1 MTDETKPKLFSY
13 YGDQYDYNTFSRA
26 ANTGFADYISQY
38 DYNDQERQYI
48 WDAYSNLLSGI
59 GDGSIIF
66 NNGRLRDLKG
76 RYSNNYY
83 YDSEGK
89 RQKSKGDNRDYY
101 GVATNYLLGVMGNQ
115 KKYEAPTEEKPIWD
129 DVTRQSDLSQ
139 LIFNTDNP
147 TDDQLSYFIDTD
159 ALTNGTRGT
168 SERTKIIAD
177 ALSKYYTKEN
187 LLSKGASEEDATKY
201 SQWAQAAIQRLNDGK
216 IDAGDTYALS
226 RLLPGYDL
234 NALFRTEQESPEQIQ
249 EEQQQQRQQ
258 NLTDTRNQFIETWN
272 QKYTSPEG
280 AKKEFNL
287 NFKQYQSPDKDLTM
301 SWMAYLEQLNGDQL
315 KELLQI
321 GLIDPIVNFST
332 IKVSDSVAPPSTPIP
347 TPMVLHTIIQELGNT
362 GRGITDQEGNIT
374 LTDFFDPDNRA
385 GYVYNPKTKMLQRI
399 PFSESDYWRKK
410 IFERETG
417 LKPKQEPAD
426 WIDDYFVQYQKKGG
440 VIKADTGIK
449 VNAGVTNPWDAVTY
463 TSDLAKR
470 RQMNFLDNNNNW
482 ITQERNRPAYNTQN
496 PSNQLYNPERGN
508 PETRDFWNTWVG
520 RLTSDK
526 DLAERWAR
534 DYLTLQDD
542 SKIQETFRNHWFNND
557 IFNFENFKRFITRD
571 RISKLVWNDGIN
583 GIGHDFYIG
592 DVYRIKGENG
602 QLDKYY
608 KDIVDGYSRA
618 REYTMSNDGLYR
630 IYDLSR
636 DVITPGI
643 KLPDIPKP
651 DVKVNV
657 NIGRKSSNINPT
669 EGQEKSSSNPDWT
682 GVLGNL
688 GTDLLGIGRLFGSL
702 RTNNRV
708 HDTLMDSLNPVL
720 KDTYELYSPI
730 TGAFSEMQ
738 FRNRQA
744 ADLRRQVARPFTS
757 DASLQLAGSLEANRQ
772 ARDLEYQGFLA
783 DDKEIKRTQEA
794 ALARQEDNIKRRSD
808 VANFNRASINQTN
821 RERAELDAAR
831 LRNNWQSVD
840 NYLSGVESRLRSR
853 LQQREDREYQTG
865 QMLAQNDYQTAIQE
879 YNKKYK
885 RDNPDA
891 TTESMLEDPVYV
903 RHVQDLKRRYQYNLY
918 ELLSNRT
925 YRPSF
930 NVPPSYQSIIYSK
943 QGGQLLPKTV
953 NLINKV
959 IRNENNT

>member
-1 MTDETKPKLFSY
+1 MANETKSKLFSY
-13 YGDQYDYNTFSRA
+13 YDDQYDYNTFSRA

-38 DYNDQERQYI
+38 DYNDQDRQYI

-89 RQKSKGDNRDYY
+89 KQKSKGDNRDYY
-101 GVATNYLLGVMGNQ
+101 GVAANYLLGVMSNQ

-129 DVTRQSDLSQ
+129 DVTRQSDLSW
-139 LIFNTDNP
+139 LIFRTDSP
-147 TDDQLSYFIDTD
+147 TDAQLKYFIDND

-168 SERTKIIAD
+168 SERAKIIAG

-187 LLSKGASEEDATKY
+187 LLSRGASEEDATKY
-201 SQWAQAAIQRLNDGK
+201 SQWAQKAIERLNDGK
-216 IDAGDTYALS
+216 IDPGDTHALS
-226 RLLPGYDL
+226 SLLPGYDL
-234 NALFRTEQESPEQIQ
+234 DALFRSEQKSKEQI
-249 EEQQQQRQQ
+249 EREQSESRQRE
-258 NLTDTRNQFIETWN
+258 LDTQVKQFEDYWN
-272 QKYTSPEG
+272 NNFSSPSGTSRD
-280 AKKEFNL
+280 FTLNRINL
-287 NFKQYQSPDKDLTM
+287 NNEISNTYLAYDKLLNNVDTNTLYKVLLVAFNNPTYDFSTYPLFEQVNQSGVKIPTDYIMSLVLSKLEDK
-301 SWMAYLEQLNGDQL
+301 
-315 KELLQI
+315 
-321 GLIDPIVNFST
+321 GLITKEGELTGLLDNNFKAS
-332 IKVSDSVAPPSTPIP
+332 
-347 TPMVLHTIIQELGNT
+347 
-362 GRGITDQEGNIT
+362 
-374 LTDFFDPDNRA
+374 
-385 GYVYNPKTKMLQRI
+385 YVWDKQNHKLKRI
-399 PFSESDYWRKK
+399 PLNESKYWREK
-410 IFERETG
+410 IFTNFPG
-417 LKPKQEPAD
+417 KKPKQD
-426 WIDDYFVQYQKKGG
+426 NTWINDLFVQFQKKGG
-440 VIKADTGIK
+440 VIKAQNGIK
-449 VNAGVTNPWDAVTY
+449 YENYYENPEDAITY
-463 TSDLAKR
+463 TSDLAGIRYKNVLGEDNNWTTQQ
-470 RQMNFLDNNNNW
+470 RQNPSTNNNNP
-482 ITQERNRPAYNTQN
+482 NDL
-496 PSNQLYNPERGN
+496 LYDPELGN
-508 PETRDFWNTWVG
+508 PEERSFWNDWVKY
-520 RLTSDK
+520 LTSNK
-526 DLAERWAR
+526 DLAKRWAEG
-534 DYLTLQDD
+534 YMLLQQDP
-542 SKIQETFRNHWFNND
+542 KIKNEILRQWNDNNG
-557 IFNFENFKRFITRD
+557 FNFEKFKQSITRD
-571 RISKLVWNDGIN
+571 GVTKHLWNDKIN

-592 DVYRIKGENG
+592 DVYRIKEKDG
-602 QLDKYY
+602 QPDRYY
-608 KDIVDGYSRA
+608 KGIVDGYSIS
-618 REYTMSNDGLYR
+618 EEHTTSKNGLYR
-630 IYDLSR
+630 IHDLVKTEQLSPGPTLP
-636 DVITPGI
+636 VIPE
-643 KLPDIPKP
+643 PK
-651 DVKVNV
+651 VSVSV
-657 NIGRKSSNINPT
+657 GIGRNPSDVNPT
-669 EGQEKSSSNPDWT
+669 TGKSKENTNFDWT

-688 GTDLLGIGRLFGSL
+688 STDLLGIGRLFGSL

-757 DASLQLAGSLEANRQ
+757 DASLQLAGLLEANRQ

-891 TTESMLEDPVYV
+891 TTESMLADPVYV

-925 YRPSF
+925 YRPNF
-930 NVPPSYQSIIYSK
+930 NTPPSYQSIIYSK